1 MSCTESERNSLLKFK
16 TGLQDPLQ
24 LLSSWTGEDCCAW
37 RGVECSNTSMH
48 VVKLDLRYH
57 HLFHGLTN
65 GGRLSGEINPSLLGL
80 QHLNYLDLSFNN
92 FRGTEIPSFIGSLS
106 RLTYLNLSNAGFTGG
121 IPPQLGNLSSL
132 SYLELNSFYSMY
144 AQYTGS
150 LQWLSSL
157 SSLQYLDMSGVNL
170 AKVSSDDLFH
180 AINMLPVLSV
190 LILPNCQLHL
200 LSPSSHSFLNLSS
213 SLTTIDLSNNQI
225 NSTFPFW
232 LTNCSRLVHLDLWLN
247 YFHGVIPEAIGNMKS
262 LEVIQLGLND
272 FVGPLPTSIRDLC
285 NLHALDMSFNN
296 LGEETSALSRIFSG
310 CAGNAIET
318 LNLRNSNLRGELS
331 GWLGM
336 LKGITILDLGNN
348 SLYGPIPASIGNLS
362 NLRTLYLTYNGL
374 NGTLPE
380 SIGQLSELKV
390 LEINCNSLTGVI
402 SEAHFANL
410 SSLKSLS
417 MSSNSLVVNIS
428 RDWLPP
434 FRLMAISFGSCY
446 LGPRFP
452 EWLRTQKDFN
462 MLNLPNTGITGTLPD
477 WFWNLSYTITIL
489 DLSENQITG
498 TIPAS
503 VKFGKI
509 GIFNLRSNKFEGPLP
524 PLPLDAIYVDLSDNS
539 FSGDL
544 IPIFSEDIITLKL
557 IYLSNNFLNGTLPS
571 VVCKFRRLQVI
582 DISSNSIFG
591 ELPTCWENLPA
602 LEALNLENNSLTGE
616 IPSSIGSLKFMQVL
630 HLGSNNL
637 TGEIPL
643 QLRYCKILV
652 TLDLGGNKLSGK
664 IPSWIGEILSLL
676 RILRLRSNM
685 FNGDIPEE
693 LSSLSS
699 LQILDLA
706 ENNLS
711 GVISKA
717 FGNFTAMKLANENY
731 SRISYTDS
739 LSVVTK
745 GRELKYSKTLQF
757 VAIIDLSSNWLSGEI
772 PEELGNLH
780 GIQNLNLSGNRLA
793 GQIPE
798 FISGLKSLESLDLSR
813 NELVGEIPSS
823 IAALTSLSHLNL
835 SYNNLSGRIP
845 SGSQL
850 QTFNDPSTY
859 IGNYNLCGPPLT
871 VKCRDVNETIVLSK
885 EGDDANESEMSW
897 LYFGGAVGYVMGLW
911 TVCVTLL
918 ISEVWR
924 NSYFS
929 LVNYIHTKFAALTSI
944 NCPRNNR

>member
-1 MSCTESERNSLLKFK
+1 MASPDEQQIKRTEKVNKIIRGSLEKECSHRDCMHRLKLSFWFEMNAMRHCNSVPYLVICLGCLCFGELCMSCTESERNSLLMFK

-65 GGRLSGEINPSLLGL
+65 GGRLGGEINPSLLGL

-106 RLTYLNLSNAGFTGG
+106 GLTYLNLSNAGFNGG

-132 SYLELNSFYSMY
+132 SYLDLNSFYSMY
-144 AQYTGS
+144 ALYSGS

-170 AKVSSDDLFH
+170 AIVSSDDLFH
-180 AINMLPVLSV
+180 AFNMLPVLSV

-200 LSPSSHSFLNLSS
+200 LSPSSHSFLNLSRS
-213 SLTTIDLSNNQI
+213 SLTSIDLSNNQI

-247 YFHGVIPEAIGNMKS
+247 HFHGVIPEAIGNMKS

-285 NLHALDMSFNN
+285 NLHTLDISFNN
-296 LGEETSALSRIFSG
+296 LGEETSTLSRIFSG
-310 CAGNAIET
+310 CAGNTIET

-331 GWLGM
+331 GWLGK

-362 NLRTLYLTYNGL
+362 NLRILYLTYNGL

-390 LEINCNSLTGVI
+390 LEITCNSLTGVI

-410 SSLKSLS
+410 SSLESVS

-434 FRLMAISFGSCY
+434 FRLIAISFGSV
-446 LGPRFP
+446 LSGAKISRMAQNTERFLHAKFAKY
-452 EWLRTQKDFN
+452 WNYR
-462 MLNLPNTGITGTLPD
+462 NL
-477 WFWNLSYTITIL
+477 
-489 DLSENQITG
+489 
-498 TIPAS
+498 
-503 VKFGKI
+503 FGKI
-509 GIFNLRSNKFEGPLP
+509 GIFNLRSNKFKGPLP

-539 FSGDL
+539 FS
-544 IPIFSEDIITLKL
+544 
-557 IYLSNNFLNGTLPS
+557 
-571 VVCKFRRLQVI
+571 VCKFRRLQVI

-616 IPSSIGSLKFMQVL
+616 IPSSIGSLKFMQ
-630 HLGSNNL
+630 
-637 TGEIPL
+637 T
-643 QLRYCKILV
+643 
-652 TLDLGGNKLSGK
+652 
-664 IPSWIGEILSLL
+664 LL
-676 RILRLRSNM
+676 RITCQ
-685 FNGDIPEE
+685 E
-693 LSSLSS
+693 LYPKLFS
-699 LQILDLA
+699 
-706 ENNLS
+706 
-711 GVISKA
+711 
-717 FGNFTAMKLANENY
+717 NFTAMKLANEGRQSIMDGFRSQVITSLGNY
-731 SRISYTDS
+731 SRIGYADS

-745 GRELKYSKTLQF
+745 GRELKYSNTLQF
-757 VAIIDLSSNWLSGEI
+757 VASIDLSSNWLSGEI
-772 PEELGNLH
+772 PEQLGNLQ
-780 GIQNLNLSGNRLA
+780 GIQNLNLSGNHLA
-793 GQIPE
+793 GRIPE
-798 FISGLKSLESLDLSR
+798 SINGLKSLESLDLSR

-871 VKCRDVNETIVLSK
+871 VKCGDVNETIVLSK

-918 ISEVWR
+918 ISEAWR

-929 LVNYIHTKFAALTSI
+929 LVDYINKKFAALTSI
-944 NCPRNNR
+944 NCSRNNKVEDETNGGSC